1 MAPEI
6 HNRLY
11 QGEKVDLFAAGV
23 VLFLMFIRIPP
34 FENTEVSNQN
44 YNLIREGK
52 LARFWA
58 MFESKRK
65 PLPASFKRLIDKL
78 FVADPNMRPT
88 I

>member
-6 HNRLY
+6 HTRLY

-34 FENTEVSNQN
+34 FENTEVSNQK

-52 LARFWA
+52 VARFWA
-58 MFESKRK
+58 MFERKSK
-65 PLPASFKRLIDKL
+65 PLPASFKNLIEKL
-78 FVADPNMRPT
+78 FAADPNKRPT
-88 I
+88 V